1 MRKSHRLP
9 SAEPQAPL
17 PQPTMSQMTQ
27 VAKECFLL
35 PAKAHWVGEAV
46 MAVPCLA
53 LGHFTA
59 WLLQGQQQK
68 GLGRWMRLIAISQ
81 VALVQE
87 AFLTYQAGTGPAS
100 GTTPVI
106 PTHLGLGLP
115 TTDLRAEGTWPELV

>member
-1 MRKSHRLP
+1 
-9 SAEPQAPL
+9 
-17 PQPTMSQMTQ
+17 
-27 VAKECFLL
+27 
-35 PAKAHWVGEAV
+35 

-81 VALVQE
+81 VDPALLQE
-87 AFLTYQAGTGPAS
+87 AFRTYQAGSGPAS
-100 GTTPVI
+100 GTKPVI

-115 TTDLRAEGTWPELV
+115 TTDLRAEGTWPGLV